1 MQVNAAVTSA
11 CLVELIDT
19 LWNVNYFSTISLNS
33 FCGELIDTLW
43 NVNAL
48 IFATT

>member
-19 LWNVNYFSTISLNS
+19 LWNVN
-33 FCGELIDTLW
+33 
-43 NVNAL
+43 AL